1 MTKARLTQLLIGVII
16 AALVAMSIYTAWMI
30 RQRHE
35 MLSAVDRHDVTY
47 AAYQTIVEYE
57 RFRTALMRFDRDP
70 TSAALNQARVRFT
83 MLSSRAGQL
92 SKGKF
97 LIFTTETSSYQRIVV
112 DLQTAMGEFSP
123 ILASA
128 DINLDV
134 SPLLANLQ
142 PLEHQIAVLA
152 AVAAQHSTAQVRND
166 QNSLSQLYR
175 QATALAAGLIVCGLG
190 MATLLGWHNRL
201 LASAHRRLS
210 VTTRDLAKTADDL
223 ANANEI
229 VAATNT
235 ELRCQNQRLQE
246 KESALNARNVLFD
259 AALNNMSQGLCMF
272 DRQLQPLVC
281 NRQFERL
288 IRARLPEANDEGV
301 GSDWLRD
308 LVPEL
313 AAELEDNI
321 RWDRAAEFE
330 TELYDG
336 RLIAVTQRPM
346 DGGGWVATFADV
358 TEQRRAQAR
367 IVHMARHDGLTN
379 LPNRYAFRER
389 TQDALNACHD
399 DNAMLAIMF
408 MDLDN
413 FKEVNDTL
421 GHPMGDALL
430 CAVAERLSGCVRDTD
445 MVARFGGDE
454 FAILQP
460 RVESDDAAARL
471 AARIVEEM
479 RRPFLVDGELVY
491 TTGSVGVAIAPKHGS
506 DAVVL
511 QKNADLALYAAK
523 AEGRGTYR
531 VFESQMDEQLAS
543 RHVLERD
550 MREALAGEQ
559 FNLLYQPVV
568 QLSTGQTEGFEALM
582 RWTHPERG
590 PVPPSTFIPIA
601 EDAGLITEIGRWVL
615 QQACAEAA
623 RWPADIKI
631 AVNLSAAQFTRSDI
645 VEDIRTALSR
655 AGLRPERLVVEIT
668 ESLLLTENITTI
680 NKLHRLKALGINI
693 AMDDFGTGY
702 SSLSYLRKYPF
713 DCIKID
719 RCFVNA
725 MSDGE
730 QSVAIIKTI
739 VQLADALGMTTVAEG
754 VETQEELD
762 ALRAAGCPK
771 GQGYLFAKPVP
782 AGDVLTLIGRAE
794 IAETADV
801 TPSKVA

>member
-1 MTKARLTQLLIGVII
+1 MTKARLAQILIGAII

-30 RQRHE
+30 RERHQ
-35 MLSAVDRHDVTY
+35 MLSAVDRHNVTY

-57 RFRTALMRFDRDP
+57 RFHTALMRFDRDR
-70 TSAALNQARVRFT
+70 TSVALDQARVRFT
-83 MLSSRAGQL
+83 MLSSRATQL
-92 SKGKF
+92 GKGEF
-97 LIFTTETSSYQRIVV
+97 LSFTTETPAFRKVVV
-112 DLQTAMGEFSP
+112 DLQTAMREFSP
-123 ILASA
+123 VLSGA
-128 DINLDV
+128 DTDLDV
-134 SPLLANLQ
+134 SPLLGSLR

-152 AVAAQHSTAQVRND
+152 AVATQHSAALVQSDRR
-166 QNSLSQLYR
+166 SLSQLYR
-175 QATALAAGLIVCGLG
+175 QASALAAGLIVCGLG

-201 LASAHRRLS
+201 LANAHRSLS
-210 VTTRDLAKTADDL
+210 VTTRDLAKTADEL

-235 ELRCQNQRLQE
+235 ELRRQNQRLQE

-272 DRQLQPLVC
+272 DRELQPRVC
-281 NRQFERL
+281 NRQFEQL
-288 IRARLPEANDEGV
+288 FRAKLPNPVDESV
-301 GSDWLRD
+301 GSEWLRD

-313 AAELEDNI
+313 AVELEDNI

-336 RLIAVTQRPM
+336 RLIAVTQRPIE
-346 DGGGWVATFADV
+346 GGGWVATFADV

-367 IVHMARHDGLTN
+367 IVHMARHDGLTS

-389 TQDALNACHD
+389 TQDALNACRD

-460 RVESDDAAARL
+460 RVESLDAAARL

-479 RRPFLVDGELVY
+479 RQPFLVDGELVY

-506 DAVVL
+506 DVVVL

-523 AEGRGTYR
+523 AEGRGTHR

-550 MREALAGEQ
+550 MRDALAGEQ
-559 FNLLYQPVV
+559 FKLLYQPVV
-568 QLSTGQTEGFEALM
+568 ELSSGRTAGFEALM

-645 VEDIRTALSR
+645 VEDVRTALSR

-668 ESLLLTENITTI
+668 ESLLLTENVATI

-719 RCFVNA
+719 RCFVNTV
-725 MSDGE
+725 SDGA
-730 QSVAIIKTI
+730 QSIAIIKTI
-739 VQLADALGMTTVAEG
+739 VQLADALGMTTIAEG
-754 VETQEELD
+754 VETQEELN

-771 GQGYLFAKPVP
+771 GQGFLFSQPLP
-782 AGDVLTLIGRAE
+782 AAEVLDLIGPA
-794 IAETADV
+794 V
-801 TPSKVA
+801 STPSKVA